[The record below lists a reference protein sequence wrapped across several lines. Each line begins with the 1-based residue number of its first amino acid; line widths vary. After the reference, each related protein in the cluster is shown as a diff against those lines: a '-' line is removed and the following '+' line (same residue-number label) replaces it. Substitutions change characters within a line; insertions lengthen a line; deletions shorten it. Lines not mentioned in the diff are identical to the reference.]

1 MKTLLL
7 MLCVAIGFVLITDPR
22 SERAPAQAD
31 EVSSKKPA
39 DILLVDA
46 LNGINSMLGGVIEK
60 LDNQSREIAS
70 VEECV
75 TSEVAELK
83 TRLVAV
89 ETKQEEPPAPSPKAE
104 IDGTCSC
111 GCDGKCAE
119 KLADHEA
126 RLSVLEL
133 TRARYPSVG
142 GTSSLGSTGTPL
154 VSAGSTGTPV
164 VAYKSSVGPVRAVT
178 RTVTAPIARAGHW
191 TYPGEIGNHL
201 ASSHGVSS
209 AGMSREQML
218 DLHDS
223 LHEGTSV
230 RAVQYSPMSSTRVGV
245 AVSNC
250 PGGNCPTSSS
260 RVSSGNG
267 WWLGKN
273 LGVRR

>member
-1 MKTLLL
+1 MKTLVC

-22 SERAPAQAD
+22 REIAPAQT
-31 EVSSKKPA
+31 EVGAEAAALNKVSDS
-39 DILLVDA
+39 
-46 LNGINSMLGGVIEK
+46 LNGIASSLAVIDERVRNHS
-60 LDNQSREIAS
+60 DEIAS

-75 TSEVAELK
+75 AAEVEQLK

-89 ETKQEEPPAPSPKAE
+89 ETKQEEPPRPELKS
-104 IDGTCSC
+104 DGA
-111 GCDGKCAE
+111 CDCNCDCAGKRHEERIAA
-119 KLADHEA
+119 LEA
-126 RLSVLEL
+126 RVGMYPTVISSVS
-133 TRARYPSVG
+133 Y
-142 GTSSLGSTGTPL
+142 GSTGTSL

-164 VAYKSSVGPVRAVT
+164 VVYKSAVGPVRAVT

-230 RAVQYSPMSSTRVGV
+230 RAVQYSPVSSTRAGV

-267 WWLGKN
+267 WWLGKS
-273 LGVRR
+273 LGFRR

>member
-1 MKTLLL
+1 MKTLVC

-22 SERAPAQAD
+22 REIAPAQT
-31 EVSSKKPA
+31 EVGAEAAALNKVSDS
-39 DILLVDA
+39 
-46 LNGINSMLGGVIEK
+46 LNGIASSLAVIDERVRNHS
-60 LDNQSREIAS
+60 DEIAS

-75 TSEVAELK
+75 AAEVEQLK

-164 VAYKSSVGPVRAVT
+164 VAYKSSVGPARAVT